1 MLHYVP
7 MQDYDHR
14 LEQANA
20 LLATYSVPLHGTLG
34 RIVREEPDASRFPF
48 QRDRGRIIHTPSFRR
63 LKGKTQVFV
72 TGEGDH
78 YRTRLTHSM
87 EVAQISRDIART
99 LSLNEDLAEC
109 IALAHDLGHP
119 PFGHLGEEALNEWM
133 SGFGGSFEHNLQSHR
148 IVTTLEEHS
157 SLYTGLNLNQEVL
170 DGLLKH
176 HTPHDDPEPLIDRG
190 PSLEA
195 QVVNLADEIAYT
207 AHDCDDGLNASVFSL
222 ESLKEVPLIACAL
235 QITQQEKK
243 SLRGGLIELMV
254 TDLYENLA
262 NSDALQRM
270 NTIEDVYTE
279 SDDIVLFSSDMRT
292 MLNELRAFLWDNM
305 YMHPD
310 VLGKSTEGK
319 ELVIDLCK
327 TLYANPTDKVTALL
341 SITDGALEVAVKDYV
356 AGMTDWYA
364 TKLATN
370 A

>member
-1 MLHYVP
+1 MK
-7 MQDYDHR
+7 DYDQR

-20 LLATYSVPLHGTLG
+20 ILATYAVPIHGTLG
-34 RIVREEPDASRFPF
+34 RTVEEEPDASRFPF
-48 QRDRGRIIHTPSFRR
+48 QRDRGRIIHTPAFRR

-119 PFGHLGEEALNEWM
+119 PFGHLGEESLNEWM
-133 SGFGGSFEHNLQSHR
+133 SAFGRSFEHNLQSHR
-148 IVTTLEEHS
+148 IVTVLEGHS
-157 SLYTGLNLNQEVL
+157 SLFTGLNLNQEAL

-207 AHDCDDGLNASVFSL
+207 AHDCDDGLKAGVFTFDAIQEIPIVALAL
-222 ESLKEVPLIACAL
+222 ER
-235 QITQQEKK
+235 TQPRNT

-254 TDLYENLA
+254 NDLYQNLVT
-262 NSDALQRM
+262 NDLLQRM
-270 NTIEDVYTE
+270 NTIQDIYNE
-279 SDDIVLFSSDMRT
+279 SADIVLFSSSMRS
-292 MLNELRAFLWDNM
+292 MLDELRTFLWNNM
-305 YMHPD
+305 YLHPD
-310 VLGKSTEGK
+310 VLGRSTAGK
-319 ELVIDLCK
+319 ELVINLC
-327 TLYANPTDKVTALL
+327 TALHANPSSKVLALL
-341 SITDGALEVAVKDYV
+341 PNADGALEVAVKDYV

-364 TKLATN
+364 EAMYGRMN
-370 A
+370 G